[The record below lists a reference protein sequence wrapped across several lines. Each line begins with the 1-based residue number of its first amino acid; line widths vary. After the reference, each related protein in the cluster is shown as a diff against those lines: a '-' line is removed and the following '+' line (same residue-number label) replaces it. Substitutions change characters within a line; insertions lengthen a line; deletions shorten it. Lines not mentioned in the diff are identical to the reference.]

1 MKNCAYQQH
10 LQTTTNASQPHEMFK
25 AFIALL
31 ILLVVCWVI
40 QLLPVIAVPFTPPDA
55 NIYLSYYDN
64 YKFGVFGICNVER
77 HICSKPSIGYPSTN
91 STFYAYD
98 NEDSFGTGG
107 IVLPSDVRY
116 TISKLLVVHVV
127 AFCFSSLLLIVI
139 FGLITILFFKYIKTK
154 KELEGIQLSD
164 TLHDTTI
171 QTEEEENNDNANN
184 NNQGAS
190 LTINKTIFD
199 LTPFLNLMLVFTF
212 FSVLTTLLAFLAD
225 ILLFTPNLSYLGWL
239 QLIPIVLMALV
250 TSMLC
255 FIKRSISS
263 RKFFESEYRYA
274 NDDMRIM
281 RKTYVDDFWNDNA
294 SDDGFYVYTDGFYT
308 RNGDDVQQPTSNTA
322 GSLLSEHNDDS
333 IVAPRDFISNDDSR
347 RGSSPHEFIE
357 LQNLRPT

>member
-1 MKNCAYQQH
+1 
-10 LQTTTNASQPHEMFK
+10 MFK

-31 ILLVVCWVI
+31 ILLIVCWVI
-40 QLLPVIAVPFTPPDA
+40 QLLPVIAVPFTTPDA
-55 NIYLSYYDN
+55 NIYLSYYNN

-98 NEDSFGTGG
+98 NDESFGTGG

-139 FGLITILFFKYIKTK
+139 FGLIIILFFKYIKTK
-154 KELEGIQLSD
+154 KDLEGIQLNDS
-164 TLHDTTI
+164 LHDITI
-171 QTEEEENNDNANN
+171 HSDEEDNN
-184 NNQGAS
+184 NNNNIGNTNHNNKRAS
-190 LTINKTIFD
+190 VTINKTIFD

-281 RKTYVDDFWNDNA
+281 RKTYVDEFWNDNA

-308 RNGDDVQQPTSNTA
+308 RNGDNVQQPTSNTA
-322 GSLLSEHNDDS
+322 GSLLSEHHDVS
-333 IVAPRDFISNDDSR
+333 IVEPRTFLDTDDSR

-357 LQNLRPT
+357 LQNLRPV